1 MALREVIEEV
11 REAIASGDARDANEQ
26 EAKAWFIT
34 PIVEALG
41 WRGRSRVRF
50 EYSPSQGQMRMD
62 YALRGPDQTTVA
74 VIEAKAPGND
84 LDQHVTQTLNYAF
97 HEGIPLCALTTGV
110 EWWLYLSLEETSAPR
125 DRFFAKLDLEE
136 DGVEDLEDRLQS
148 CLGYDA
154 VIDGSA
160 RERAKR
166 MLEDRRNEERI
177 LAEVPRAW
185 QRLLEE
191 PDDLLLRLVQD
202 RVDQSIGLRP
212 THEQVRSV
220 LRRSVHG
227 PAPSHLSSQQP
238 SADPWPARSLALPHP
253 PRRERRTSKR
263 AATRITGF
271 RLWGEWY
278 QASSSAAMWHG
289 VASAVYAR
297 HSSDFERA
305 CQLRGTT
312 RQYVALTDD
321 HMNVPRQIPNS
332 PYFIETNFNANDC
345 ERYARRLLSLFDYPA
360 SDLDVLRE

>member
-1 MALREVIEEV
+1 MALRGVLEEV
-11 REAIASGDARDANEQ
+11 REAIANGDARDANEQ

-74 VIEAKAPGND
+74 VIEAKAPGSD
-84 LDQHVTQTLNYAF
+84 LDRHVTQTLNYAF
-97 HEGIPLCALTTGV
+97 HEGIPLCALTTGT

-125 DRFFAKLDLEE
+125 DRFFAKLDLGEDTVEE
-136 DGVEDLEDRLQS
+136 LEDRLQS
-148 CLGYDA
+148 CLSYEA

-212 THEQVRSV
+212 THEQVRNV
-220 LRRSVHG
+220 LRRGIQSAA
-227 PAPSHLSSQQP
+227 APHPSSQQS
-238 SADPWPARSLALPHP
+238 SADARPAQPLTLPHP
-253 PRRERRTSKR
+253 PRRERRAGRR
-263 AATRITGF
+263 APTRITGF
-271 RLWGEWY
+271 RLRGEWH
-278 QASSSAAMWHG
+278 QASSSAAMWLG

-305 CQLRGTT
+305 FQLRGIT
-312 RQYVALTDD
+312 RQYVALTSD
-321 HMNVPRQIPNS
+321 HMNAPRQISNS
-332 PYFIETNFNANDC
+332 PYFIETNFGAGDSV
-345 ERYARRLLSLFDYPA
+345 RRAHELLDLFGYRGD
-360 SDLDVLRE
+360 DLEVLDE

>member
-1 MALREVIEEV
+1 MALHEVIEEV

-50 EYSPSQGQMRMD
+50 EYSPSQEQMRMD
-62 YALRGPDQTTVA
+62 YALRSPDQTTLA

-125 DRFFAKLDLEE
+125 DRFFAKLDLGEDAVEE
-136 DGVEDLEDRLQS
+136 LEDRLQS

-160 RERAKR
+160 RKRAKQ
-166 MLEDRRNEERI
+166 MLDDRRNEERL
-177 LAEVPRAW
+177 LAEIPKAW
-185 QRLLEE
+185 RRLLEK

-202 RVDQSIGLRP
+202 QVDQSIGLRP
-212 THEQVRSV
+212 THEQVRNV
-220 LRRSVHG
+220 LRRSIQG
-227 PAPSHLSSQQP
+227 AAAPHLSSQQP
-238 SADPWPARSLALPHP
+238 PSDPRPAQPLALPRP
-253 PRRERRTSKR
+253 PRSERRTGRR
-263 AATRITGF
+263 APTRITGF
-271 RLWGEWY
+271 RLWGE
-278 QASSSAAMWHG
+278 QHQVSTSTAMWYG

-305 CQLRGTT
+305 FQLRGTT
-312 RQYVALTDD
+312 RQYVALTGEY
-321 HMNVPRQIPNS
+321 MTVPRQLPNS
-332 PYFIETNFNANDC
+332 PYFIEMNFNASDC
-345 ERYARRLLSLFDYPA
+345 ERYARALLEMFGYPA